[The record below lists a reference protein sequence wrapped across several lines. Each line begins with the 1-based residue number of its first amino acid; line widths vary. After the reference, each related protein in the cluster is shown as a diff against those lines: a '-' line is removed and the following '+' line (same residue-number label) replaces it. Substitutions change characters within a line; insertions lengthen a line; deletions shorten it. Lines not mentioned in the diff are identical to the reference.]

1 MHSHRGHGRVG
12 SASFPDVNTSATDR
26 RAKKRWG
33 KINIMPQMDQE
44 LNQLT
49 YHFTAWAVGINVRLE
64 TIETLIRSK
73 LAATEDEWNSAV
85 AEAKVA
91 IGQPGLHEMTTDSL
105 TNFLRRLTK
114 QL

>member
-1 MHSHRGHGRVG
+1 
-12 SASFPDVNTSATDR
+12 
-26 RAKKRWG
+26 
-33 KINIMPQMDQE
+33 MPQIDQE

-64 TIETLIRSK
+64 AIETLIRSK
-73 LAATEDEWNSAV
+73 LSVTEDEWDSAV

-91 IGQPGLHEMTTDSL
+91 IGQPGLREMTTDSL
-105 TNFLRRLTK
+105 TNFLRKLTN